1 MSLALRAAPLALL
14 LMSIAGHGVAADDP
28 AIDYLLSYVAESPC
42 LFVRNGTRHS
52 GPEAA
57 EHLRMKYE
65 HGKAYVSSA
74 EQFIDRIASRSSWT
88 GSAYSVEC
96 APGETLSSAE
106 WLRGALQQFREA
118 AAGADPQ
125 P

>member
-1 MSLALRAAPLALL
+1 MNAALRVVAPVLLLLALDGRCFAEDTE
-14 LMSIAGHGVAADDP
+14 IE
-28 AIDYLLSYVAESPC
+28 YLLSYVAESPC
-42 LFVRNGTRHS
+42 VFVRNGTRHG

-57 EHLRMKYE
+57 DHLRGKYE
-65 HGKAYVSSA
+65 YARAYVSSA

-88 GSAYSVEC
+88 GSPYSVEC
-96 APGETLSSAE
+96 VANEQISSTE
-106 WLRGALQQFREA
+106 WLRGALQRFRET

>member
-14 LMSIAGHGVAADDP
+14 LMSTAGHCVAAEDP
-28 AIDYLLSYVAESPC
+28 AIDYLLSYVAGSPC
-42 LFVRNGTRHS
+42 VFVRNGTRHS

-57 EHLRMKYE
+57 EHLRMKYAR
-65 HGKAYVSSA
+65 GKAYVSSA

-88 GSAYSVEC
+88 GTAYSVEC

-106 WLRGALQQFREA
+106 WLRGALQRFRET
-118 AAGADPQ
+118 AAGADP
-125 P
+125 